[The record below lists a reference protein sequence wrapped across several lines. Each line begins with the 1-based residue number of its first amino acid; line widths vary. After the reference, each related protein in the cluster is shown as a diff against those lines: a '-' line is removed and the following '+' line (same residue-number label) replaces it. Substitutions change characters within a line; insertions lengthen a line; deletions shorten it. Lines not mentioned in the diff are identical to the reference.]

1 MRDDSKPM
9 PDAGD
14 DLLCAIEG
22 RRFGAI
28 LADPPW
34 QFQNNTGKVAPE
46 HWRLK
51 RYSTLSLDEI
61 KALPVA
67 EAAADTSHLYL
78 WVPNALLPDGL
89 AVMEAWGFSY
99 KSNLVWH
106 KIRKDG
112 GPDGRGVGFYFRNVT
127 EILLFG
133 VRGRNAR
140 TLAPGRRQVNYLATR
155 KREHSRKP
163 DEQYGLIEACSPGPF
178 LELFARGI
186 RSGWECWGAEATGDY
201 EPRWATYKVAAPKA
215 EAGEAKTPSPQPS
228 PQGEREQVAARFQ
241 GEKEPQS
248 DPLHRSKAQAS
259 SLSPQGECEAPA
271 SSISRRGEGRG
282 PADSLSPRR
291 EGRAAANSLSPR
303 GEGWG
308 EGGLSPTHPV
318 CAEKKL
324 TVLELCAGAGGQAL
338 GLEQAGFDHT
348 ALIEID
354 ADACRTLRH
363 NRPDWNVIHG
373 DVTAFDA
380 KPYRGVDLVAG
391 GLPCPPFSVAGKQRG
406 EADER
411 NLFPSAF
418 RIIQEAQP
426 KAVMIENVRGLLDAR
441 FAYYREL
448 IVERL
453 KSLGYVT
460 RFELLNASNFGVPQN
475 RPRVFI
481 IGLRPEYASAFTV
494 PEKQLLKTSVGDTL
508 YSLMKSEGWRGA
520 KEWRKAAAG
529 IAPAVVGG
537 SKKHGGPDLG
547 PTRARAAWAKLHVD
561 GRGIALNPPARDFIG
576 FPRLT
581 VAMAGKIQ
589 GFPDGW
595 LFTGGKTAAYRQAGN
610 ALPPPLA
617 FAVAQAIHFA
627 LEREATQKNLA
638 AGNGR

>member
-1 MRDDSKPM
+1 ML
-9 PDAGD
+9 DAGD
-14 DLLCAIEG
+14 DLLRDIEG

-34 QFQNNTGKVAPE
+34 QFQNSTGKVAPG
-46 HWRLK
+46 HRRLN
-51 RYSTLSLDEI
+51 RYSTYTLDVI

-67 EAAADTSHLYL
+67 EAAAATSHLYL

-112 GPDGRGVGFYFRNVT
+112 GPDGSGVGFYFRNVT

-133 VRGRNAR
+133 VRGKNAR

-163 DEQYGLIEACSPGPF
+163 DEQYGLIEACSAGPF

-186 RSGWECWGAEATGDY
+186 RTGWECWGAQANGDY
-201 EPRWATYKVAAPKA
+201 EPTWATYKSAAPKA
-215 EAGEAKTPSPQPS
+215 DADAASKTPSSCPS
-228 PQGEREQVAARFQ
+228 PQGVKGRPNFPLPR
-241 GEKEPQS
+241 KE
-248 DPLHRSKAQAS
+248 
-259 SLSPQGECEAPA
+259 
-271 SSISRRGEGRG
+271 
-282 PADSLSPRR
+282 
-291 EGRAAANSLSPR
+291 AAAGSLSPR

-308 EGGLSPTHPV
+308 EGGLSHAHP
-318 CAEKKL
+318 ASTQRAL

-338 GLEQAGFDHT
+338 GLEQAGFEHT

-363 NRPDWNVIHG
+363 NRPDWNVIQG

-380 KPYRGVDLVAG
+380 KPYRGVDLLAG

-411 NLFPSAF
+411 NLFPAAF
-418 RIIQEAQP
+418 RIIQEVQP

-441 FAYYREL
+441 FGYYREL

-453 KSLGYVT
+453 SALGYET
-460 RFELLNASNFGVPQN
+460 RFQLLNASDFGVPQN

-481 IGLRPEYASAFTV
+481 VGLRPQYASAFSV
-494 PEKQLLKTSVGDTL
+494 PEKMPLEISVGEAL
-508 YSLMKSEGWRGA
+508 YSFMKKDGWRGA
-520 KEWRKAAAG
+520 KDWRIAASG
-529 IAPAVVGG
+529 VAPAIVGG

-547 PTRARAAWAKLHVD
+547 PTRARAAWAKLGVD
-561 GRGIALNPPARDFIG
+561 GRGIALKPPSKEFLG

-581 VAMAGKIQ
+581 VPMAAKVQ
-589 GFPDGW
+589 GFPDDW
-595 LFTGGKTAAYRQAGN
+595 VFTGGKTAAYRQAGN

-617 FAVAQAIHFA
+617 FAVAQAIHLA
-627 LEREATQKNLA
+627 LQEGEAAQKNLA

>member
-9 PDAGD
+9 LDAGD
-14 DLLCAIEG
+14 DLLSAIEG

-34 QFQNNTGKVAPE
+34 QFQNRTGKMAPE
-46 HWRLK
+46 HGRLN
-51 RYSTLSLDEI
+51 RYTTLTLDEI
-61 KALPVA
+61 KTLPVA
-67 EAAADTSHLYL
+67 GAASDTCHLYL

-89 AVMEAWGFSY
+89 AVMEAWGFQY
-99 KSNLVWH
+99 KSNIVWH

-133 VRGRNAR
+133 VRGKNAR
-140 TLAPGRRQVNYLATR
+140 TLAPGRRQVNYFATR

-163 DEQYGLIEACSPGPF
+163 EEQYGLIEACSPGPF

-186 RSGWECWGAEATGDY
+186 RKGWECWGSEANGEY
-201 EPRWATYKVAAPKA
+201 EPHWATYRQATAKA
-215 EAGEAKTPSPQPS
+215 EAVEDKPPSPCP
-228 PQGEREQVAARFQ
+228 
-241 GEKEPQS
+241 
-248 DPLHRSKAQAS
+248 
-259 SLSPQGECEAPA
+259 
-271 SSISRRGEGRG
+271 
-282 PADSLSPRR
+282 
-291 EGRAAANSLSPR
+291 SPR
-303 GEGWG
+303 GERGRPNVPWRRGYSAACSLSPWGEGQG
-308 EGGLSPTHPV
+308 EGGLAPV
-318 CAEKKL
+318 PPANSVKPL

-338 GLEQAGFDHT
+338 GLEQAGFEHT

-363 NRPDWNVIHG
+363 NRPEWNVIKG

-380 KPYRGVDLVAG
+380 KPFRGVDLVAG
-391 GLPCPPFSVAGKQRG
+391 GLPCPPFSVAGKQHG

-441 FAYYREL
+441 FGYYREL
-448 IVERL
+448 IVDRL
-453 KSLGYVT
+453 KSLGYEV

-481 IGLRPEYASAFTV
+481 VGLRPEYAAAFKV
-494 PEKQLLKTSVGDTL
+494 PEKMPLETSVGDAL
-508 YSLMKSEGWRGA
+508 YSLIKSEGWRGA
-520 KEWRKAAAG
+520 REWRARASG
-529 IAPAVVGG
+529 IAPAIVGG

-547 PTRARAAWAKLHVD
+547 PTRARAAWAKIGVD
-561 GRGIALNPPARDFIG
+561 GRGIVVKPPSRDFVG

-581 VAMAGKIQ
+581 VQMAAKVQ
-589 GFPDGW
+589 GFPDEW

-617 FAVAQAIHFA
+617 FAVARAIHLA
-627 LEREATQKNLA
+627 LREGEAVRKNVA
-638 AGNGR
+638 SSHGR

>member
-9 PDAGD
+9 LDAGC
-14 DLLCAIEG
+14 DLLGAIEG

-34 QFQNNTGKVAPE
+34 QFQNRTGKMAPE
-46 HWRLK
+46 HERLN
-51 RYSTLSLDEI
+51 RYTTLTLGEI

-78 WVPNALLPDGL
+78 WVPNALLPEGL

-99 KSNLVWH
+99 KSNIVWH

-133 VRGRNAR
+133 VRGKNAR
-140 TLAPGRRQVNYLATR
+140 TLQPGRRQVNYLATR

-163 DEQYGLIEACSPGPF
+163 DEQYVLIEECSPGPF
-178 LELFARGI
+178 LELFARGV
-186 RSGWECWGAEATGDY
+186 RKGWESWGLEANGEY
-201 EPRWATYKVAAPKA
+201 EPHWATYKYSSAKA
-215 EAGEAKTPSPQPS
+215 EAGEKTPSPQPS
-228 PQGEREQVAARFQ
+228 PQGEREQAAAT
-241 GEKEPQS
+241 
-248 DPLHRSKAQAS
+248 L
-259 SLSPQGECEAPA
+259 L
-271 SSISRRGEGRG
+271 RRGQFKG
-282 PADSLSPRR
+282 P
-291 EGRAAANSLSPR
+291 LSPR
-303 GEGWG
+303 GEGQG
-308 EGGLSPTHPV
+308 EGGLPKP
-318 CAEKKL
+318 L

-338 GLEQAGFDHT
+338 GLEQAGFAHT

-354 ADACRTLRH
+354 ADACRTLTH
-363 NRPDWNVIHG
+363 NRPEWNVIKG
-373 DVTAFDA
+373 DITEFDA

-411 NLFPSAF
+411 NLFPAAF

-426 KAVMIENVRGLLDAR
+426 KAVMIENVRGLLAAR

-448 IVERL
+448 IEARL
-453 KSLGYVT
+453 KALGYET
-460 RFELLNASNFGVPQN
+460 RFVLLNASNFGVPQN

-481 IGLRPEYASAFTV
+481 VGLRPECAAAFQT
-494 PEKQLLKTSVGDTL
+494 PEKRPAEISVGDAL
-508 YSLMKSEGWRGA
+508 YGLMRADGWRGA
-520 KEWRKAAAG
+520 REWRKIAKG
-529 IAPAVVGG
+529 IAPTIVGG

-547 PTRARAAWAKLHVD
+547 PTRARAAWAELGVD
-561 GRGIALNPPARDFIG
+561 GRGLVLKAPARDFVG

-581 VAMAGKIQ
+581 VQMAAKIQ
-589 GFPDGW
+589 GFPEDW
-595 LFTGGKTAAYRQAGN
+595 VFTGGKTAAYRQAGN

-617 FAVAQAIHFA
+617 FAVAQAIYSA
-627 LEREATQKNLA
+627 LREGKASGTNSRSSSPKGGSADKLSV
-638 AGNGR
+638 GHGR

>member
-1 MRDDSKPM
+1 ML
-9 PDAGD
+9 DAGD
-14 DLLCAIEG
+14 DLLCAIEE

-34 QFQNNTGKVAPE
+34 QFQNRTGKMAPE
-46 HWRLK
+46 HGRLN
-51 RYSTLSLDEI
+51 RYTTLTLDEI

-67 EAAADTSHLYL
+67 EAAADMCHLYL

-89 AVMEAWGFSY
+89 GVMEAWGFQY
-99 KSNLVWH
+99 KSNIVWH

-133 VRGRNAR
+133 VRGKNAR

-186 RSGWECWGAEATGDY
+186 RKGWECWGSEANGEY
-201 EPRWATYKVAAPKA
+201 EPHWTTYKHATAKV
-215 EAGEAKTPSPQPS
+215 EAGEVKTPSPCPS
-228 PQGEREQVAARFQ
+228 PQGERGRLKQ
-241 GEKEPQS
+241 
-248 DPLHRSKAQAS
+248 PLHLGGS
-259 SLSPQGECEAPA
+259 
-271 SSISRRGEGRG
+271 
-282 PADSLSPRR
+282 
-291 EGRAAANSLSPR
+291 AACSLSPR

-308 EGGLSPTHPV
+308 EGGLAPCASAPV
-318 CAEKKL
+318 QDRL

-338 GLEQAGFDHT
+338 GLEQAGFGHT

-363 NRPDWNVIHG
+363 NRPDWNVVKG

-380 KPYRGVDLVAG
+380 KPFRGVDLVAG

-441 FAYYREL
+441 FGYYREL
-448 IVERL
+448 IADRL
-453 KSLGYVT
+453 KSLGYIT

-481 IGLRPEYASAFTV
+481 IGLRPEYAAAFKA
-494 PEKQLLKTSVGDTL
+494 PEKKPLEISAGDAL
-508 YSLMKSEGWRGA
+508 YKLMKSEGWRGA
-520 KEWRKAAAG
+520 KGWRDAATG
-529 IAPAVVGG
+529 IAPTLVGG

-561 GRGIALNPPARDFIG
+561 GRGIALNPPAKDFVG

-581 VAMAGKIQ
+581 VPMAAKIQ

-617 FAVAQAIHFA
+617 FAVAQAIHCA
-627 LEREATQKNLA
+627 LQSGAAAQKNLA

>member
-1 MRDDSKPM
+1 VEK
-9 PDAGD
+9 
-14 DLLCAIEG
+14 G
-22 RRFGAI
+22 RPN
-28 LADPPW
+28 DPP
-34 QFQNNTGKVAPE
+34 
-46 HWRLK
+46 
-51 RYSTLSLDEI
+51 
-61 KALPVA
+61 
-67 EAAADTSHLYL
+67 
-78 WVPNALLPDGL
+78 
-89 AVMEAWGFSY
+89 
-99 KSNLVWH
+99 
-106 KIRKDG
+106 
-112 GPDGRGVGFYFRNVT
+112 
-127 EILLFG
+127 
-133 VRGRNAR
+133 
-140 TLAPGRRQVNYLATR
+140 
-155 KREHSRKP
+155 
-163 DEQYGLIEACSPGPF
+163 
-178 LELFARGI
+178 
-186 RSGWECWGAEATGDY
+186 
-201 EPRWATYKVAAPKA
+201 
-215 EAGEAKTPSPQPS
+215 PQ
-228 PQGEREQVAARFQ
+228 R
-241 GEKEPQS
+241 
-248 DPLHRSKAQAS
+248 
-259 SLSPQGECEAPA
+259 
-271 SSISRRGEGRG
+271 
-282 PADSLSPRR
+282 
-291 EGRAAANSLSPR
+291 RAAANSLSPR

-308 EGGLSPTHPV
+308 EGALSPAKPV

-363 NRPDWNVIHG
+363 NRPDWNVING

-380 KPYRGVDLVAG
+380 KRYRGVDLVAG

-418 RIIQEAQP
+418 RIIQEVQP

-453 KSLGYVT
+453 RSLGYVT
-460 RFELLNASNFGVPQN
+460 RFELLNASSFGVPQN

-481 IGLRPEYASAFTV
+481 VALRPEYASAFSV
-494 PEKQLLKTSVGDTL
+494 PEKLLLKTSVGDTL

-520 KEWRKAAAG
+520 KDWRKAAAG
-529 IAPAVVGG
+529 IAPTVVGG

-561 GRGIALNPPARDFIG
+561 GRGIALHPPAKDFVG

-595 LFTGGKTAAYRQAGN
+595 QFTGGKTAAYRQAGN

-617 FAVAQAIHFA
+617 FAVAQAIHLA
-627 LEREATQKNLA
+627 LLHGEATQKNQVA
-638 AGNGR
+638 RIS